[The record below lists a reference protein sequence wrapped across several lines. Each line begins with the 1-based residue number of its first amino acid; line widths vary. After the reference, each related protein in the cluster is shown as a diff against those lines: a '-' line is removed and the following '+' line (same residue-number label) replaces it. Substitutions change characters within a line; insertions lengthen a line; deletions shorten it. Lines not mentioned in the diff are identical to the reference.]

1 MLLLVGWGSY
11 RGARGQAT
19 SGSSGRAPGIS
30 DLGLL
35 LKGSP
40 TIPNL
45 NTTSFAMWKRL
56 LYVVYIAKTPL
67 LFICDPR
74 LFPRDMV

>member
-30 DLGLL
+30 DLASSSKAQYSHFTKGPVALL
-35 LKGSP
+35 LYHFPQFCEISIG
-40 TIPNL
+40 
-45 NTTSFAMWKRL
+45 
-56 LYVVYIAKTPL
+56 VIAGA
-67 LFICDPR
+67 
-74 LFPRDMV
+74 

>member
-35 LKGSP
+35 LKGPSNNP
-40 TIPNL
+40 EPQHNILCNVETAIVC
-45 NTTSFAMWKRL
+45 S
-56 LYVVYIAKTPL
+56 LYSENPSSVHL
-67 LFICDPR
+67 
-74 LFPRDMV
+74 